1 MGNREAVWT
10 HGSITYF
17 ALYGDMVDENAT
29 AKHHVKKKT
38 KEESNQRPSAPKH
51 PKKMHCSNI
60 RLFISVHSTQ
70 WHSLRTL
77 IGTQ

>member
-1 MGNREAVWT
+1 MGNREADQLTVWT

-38 KEESNQRPSAPKH
+38 KEE
-51 PKKMHCSNI
+51 
-60 RLFISVHSTQ
+60 
-70 WHSLRTL
+70 
-77 IGTQ
+77 